1 MDAKL
6 LALVCLSSVLLLF
19 GCIGGGKSGTASKT
33 SLPSAPSGVANAS
46 PAGGSLGDK
55 DISPQVTP
63 DDTSV
68 LPDENLIPPD
78 NLSAGF
84 NGSAPSPGSAPPAQ
98 TSGSSANASSGADIS
113 QLTVSDTDI
122 AIVEMNDSGIISDE
136 DVVEPW

>member
-19 GCIGGGKSGTASKT
+19 GCINGGKSAASKS
-33 SLPSAPSGVANAS
+33 SLPSAPSGAANAS

-63 DDTSV
+63 DDASV

-78 NLSAGF
+78 NLSAPSDGAAMSQ
-84 NGSAPSPGSAPPAQ
+84 GSAQSPHS
-98 TSGSSANASSGADIS
+98 NASSGADIS
-113 QLTVSDTDI
+113 QLTVSDSDI